1 MAILGWKLSV
11 KWVWILDRYA
21 CVNLKKRVEREFP
34 LCLKENYPKQD
45 LIMEIVSSLGIDIV
59 PESIVVSPHLIRYF
73 SYKMFQNWDPLRHI
87 WRKIEVFNC
96 SRNNSGSWFTL
107 YMGKIE

>member
-1 MAILGWKLSV
+1 M
-11 KWVWILDRYA
+11 
-21 CVNLKKRVEREFP
+21 NLKKRVEREFP

-73 SYKMFQNWDPLRHI
+73 SYKMFQNWDPLRHFI
-87 WRKIEVFNC
+87 YIDPIRKGLYNGVDVNTYSLEWTLDDLMME
-96 SRNNSGSWFTL
+96 GS
-107 YMGKIE
+107 